1 MMANELMRD
10 RWLADPFSDWLD
22 AVPTSDLPTDIE
34 ETADA
39 YIARLNVPGV
49 TKDQIDLNYQ
59 NQQLTVAV
67 QQPAAAGNH
76 NYLVQERPQAAAKR
90 AFRLPN
96 VVANAITADLTA
108 GVLTIT
114 LPKLT
119 QAAADHQIPIA

>member
-39 YIARLNVPGV
+39 YIARLNVPGA

-67 QQPAAAGNH
+67 QKSAEAGNH
-76 NYLVQERPQAAAKR
+76 N
-90 AFRLPN
+90 
-96 VVANAITADLTA
+96 
-108 GVLTIT
+108 
-114 LPKLT
+114 
-119 QAAADHQIPIA
+119 

>member
-39 YIARLNVPGV
+39 YIARLNVPGA

-59 NQQLTVAV
+59 NQQLTVSV
-67 QQPAAAGNH
+67 QRPDPADNH
-76 NYLVQERPQAAAKR
+76 NYLVQERPQAATKR

-96 VVANAITADLTA
+96 VAANAITADLTA

>member
-22 AVPTSDLPTDIE
+22 AVPTSALPTDIE

-67 QQPAAAGNH
+67 QESAEAGDH
-76 NYLVQERPQAAAKR
+76 NYLVQERPQAGMKR